1 MFLAKLSIDR
11 PVLVTM
17 AILVFVVFGAMAYMG
32 MPLNLMPDVELPYVS
47 IQTIYAGAGPRE
59 VETQVTT
66 KLEEAAATVPQID
79 FIQSYSMENVSIILV
94 AFELDKDINVA
105 SAEVKDKV
113 DGILKDLPEGIDRP
127 AVQKF
132 DFSSFPFMDLVLT
145 GDMDPRELYELADGN
160 LRERLSQI
168 KGVAQVTLSGGAKRE
183 ISVELRDRAVYQN
196 NISLAQL
203 NQILAAQNLDMPG
216 GNFTRG
222 TQEYSVRLKG
232 EFASVEE
239 INDLDIPTQFGAMKL
254 GSIAEVSD
262 SAEKVTQRA
271 IYFNAE
277 EQSTND
283 NVVRISITKSS
294 DGNVVNI
301 AEEVRAALPELQKA
315 LPANTQLNVIRD
327 DSEFTRSTVADTLM
341 TLWLGILLTGVILL
355 LFLHDLRST
364 LIVALS
370 MPISIVSTF
379 IFLQAAGFTLN
390 MLTLTGFSTAVGILV
405 TNSVVVIE
413 NIFRHK
419 DMGNNRRE
427 AAYKGTAEITVA
439 VMASTLT
446 NIVVF
451 LPIAS
456 MSSMVGGF
464 LKEFALTVTFA
475 TIFSLIS
482 SFTITPMLASLI
494 IPEGKHDSRWGLK
507 FDAAFEKF
515 SNLYQRFM
523 SGVLKSKPRSFGI
536 LVISVLMLIGSFF
549 LVPSLGFE
557 LMPQMDQGNVSV
569 SIELPEGYSLDETAK
584 VVEEI
589 NNRAKE
595 YPEVQHIISTI
606 GSQGFI
612 NTGTN
617 LASADIQLIDRKLR
631 ERSTLDMVNVFI
643 KALNDIPNATIKVSE
658 QSGMGLGGSAISFY
672 LQGQDQEVLEELKY
686 DVMDS
691 IRDVPGLINIDSSSR
706 PGTSEIT
713 LYPKRDK
720 MAEIGATVYDLA
732 VALRSNVEGMVST
745 YYRDGGNQYDIRVSL
760 AEEDINHPDKIMNLS
775 VVIMGQSYLL
785 SQLVDMEFA
794 PGVSQL
800 IHVDRFKTIEIT
812 GNAAAGF
819 STGTINSDITKRLK
833 QLDLPNGYQIAWG
846 QEAKMLNE
854 TMTDMGKT
862 FLLAV
867 LLTYMLL
874 AAILESFAQP
884 LIILATVPLAIIGVI
899 LALFFSGVGIN
910 MFSMLAIIMLVGI
923 VVNNAILIL
932 DYVNVKRKEGMC
944 SHDAL
949 LEAGKMKLKP
959 IIMSTL
965 SIVIGM
971 IPMALGI
978 GEAGREFR
986 MSMGVVSIGGL
997 IVSTFLTLI
1006 VIPAFYFLSTHNQAK
1021 KEICNEQNR

>member
-17 AILVFVVFGAMAYMG
+17 AIMVFVVFGAMAYLG

-47 IQTIYAGAGPRE
+47 IQTVYPGAGPNE

-66 KLEEAAATVPQID
+66 KLEEAVATVPQID
-79 FIQSYSMENVSIILV
+79 YIQSYSMENVSIILV
-94 AFELDKDINVA
+94 AFDLDKDVNVA
-105 SAEVKDKV
+105 SAEVKDNI
-113 DGILKDLPEGIDRP
+113 DAILRELPDSIERP

-132 DFSSFPFMDLVLT
+132 NFSSFPFMDLVLT
-145 GDMDPRELYELADGN
+145 GDLDPRELYELADGN
-160 LRERLSQI
+160 LRERISQI
-168 KGVAQVTLSGGAKRE
+168 QGVAQVSLSGGAKRE
-183 ISVELRDRAVYQN
+183 ISVRLRDRVVYQN
-196 NISLAQL
+196 KISIAQM
-203 NQILAAQNLDMPG
+203 NQILAAHNMDMPA

-222 TQEYSVRLKG
+222 NQDYSVRLKG

-239 INDLDIPTQFGAMKL
+239 IADLQIPTQFGNVKL
-254 GSIAEVSD
+254 GNLAEVSD
-262 SAEKVTQRA
+262 SAEKITERA
-271 IYFNAE
+271 IYFNADT
-277 EQSTND
+277 QTSND
-283 NVVRISITKSS
+283 RVVRISITKSS

-301 AEEVRAALPELQKA
+301 AEEVRNRLPELRA
-315 LPANTQLNVIRD
+315 AMPESVSLNIIRD
-327 DSEFTRSTVADTLM
+327 DSEFTRSTVSDTLM
-341 TLWLGILLTGVILL
+341 TLWLGILLTGVILM

-370 MPISIVSTF
+370 MPISIISTF

-419 DMGNNRRE
+419 DMGNKRKE
-427 AAYKGTAEITVA
+427 AAYKGTSEITVA
-439 VMASTLT
+439 VLASTLT

-456 MSSMVGGF
+456 MSSMIGGF

-507 FDAAFEKF
+507 FDAMFEKF

-523 SGVLKSKPRSFGI
+523 IGVLKSKPRSFGI
-536 LVISVLMLIGSFF
+536 ILISVLLLLASFT
-549 LVPSLGFE
+549 LVPGLGFE
-557 LMPQMDQGNVSV
+557 LMPEMDQGTVSV
-569 SIELPEGYSLDETAK
+569 TIELPEGYGLDETAK
-584 VVEEI
+584 VVQTI
-589 NNRAKE
+589 NDRASK
-595 YPEVQHIISTI
+595 YPEVAHIISNI
-606 GSQGFI
+606 GSQGMI
-612 NTGTN
+612 DTGSN
-617 LASADIQLIDRKLR
+617 LASADIQLVDRKKR
-631 ERSTLDMVNVFI
+631 DRSTLDMVNVLL
-643 KALNDIPNATIKVSE
+643 ADMADIPNAEIRVSA
-658 QSGMGLGGSAISFY
+658 QSNMGPGGSGVSFY
-672 LQGQDQEVLEELKY
+672 LQGQDQDVLDDLKFV
-686 DVMDS
+686 VMDE
-691 IRDVPGLINIDSSSR
+691 IRDIPGLINVDSSSR
-706 PGTSEIT
+706 PGTAEIT
-713 LYPKRDK
+713 LLPKRERL
-720 MAEIGATVYDLA
+720 AEIGATVYDLA
-732 VALRSNVEGMVST
+732 IALRSNIEGMVGT
-745 YYRDGGNQYDIRVSL
+745 YYREGGNQYDIRLSL
-760 AEEDINHPDKIMNLS
+760 AEEDINHPDKIMNLN
-775 VVIMGQSYLL
+775 VMIMGQPYLL

-794 PGVSQL
+794 PGASKL
-800 IHVDRFKTIEIT
+800 IHLDRFKSIEIT
-812 GNAAAGF
+812 GDAAKGY
-819 STGTINSDITKRLK
+819 STGQINSAITQRMNEV
-833 QLDLPNGYQIAWG
+833 DFPEGYKIAWG

-854 TMTDMGKT
+854 TMADMART

-874 AAILESFAQP
+874 ASILESFAQP

-899 LALFFSGVGIN
+899 LALFLSGVGIN
-910 MFSMLAIIMLVGI
+910 MFSMLAVIMLVGI

-932 DYVNVKRKEGMC
+932 DYVNMKRKEGMYT
-944 SHDAL
+944 HDAL

-971 IPMALGI
+971 LPMALGI
-978 GEAGREFR
+978 GSAGREFR
-986 MSMGVVSIGGL
+986 MSMGIVSIGGL

-1006 VIPAFYFLSTHNQAK
+1006 VIPAFYYLSTHNQAK
-1021 KEICNEQNR
+1021 KEICNEQNH

>member
-11 PVLVTM
+11 PVMVTM

-47 IQTIYAGAGPRE
+47 VMTVYSGAGPRE
-59 VETQVTT
+59 VESQVTT
-66 KLEEAAATVPQID
+66 KLEEAVATVPQID
-79 FIQSYSMENVSIILV
+79 FTQSFSMENASIILV
-94 AFELDKDINVA
+94 AFELDKDINVG

-113 DGILKDLPEGIDRP
+113 DGVLRDLPDGVDRP
-127 AVQKF
+127 SVQKF

-145 GDMDPRELYELADGN
+145 GDMDPRELYELADGP

-168 KGVAQVTLSGGAKRE
+168 KGVAQVSLSGGAKRE
-183 ISVELRDRAVYQN
+183 ISVQMPDRVVYQN

-203 NQILAAQNLDMPG
+203 NQILAAQNLDMPA
-216 GNFTRG
+216 GNFTKG

-232 EFASVEE
+232 EFSDVSE
-239 INDLDIPTQFGAMKL
+239 IANLDIPTQFGSVKL
-254 GSIAEVSD
+254 GSLAEVTDGS
-262 SAEKVTQRA
+262 EKITQRA
-271 IYFNAE
+271 IYYNAKE
-277 EQSTND
+277 KSTED

-301 AEEVRAALPELQKA
+301 AEEVRKALPELQKT
-315 LPANTQLNVIRD
+315 LPANAQLNVIRD
-327 DSEFTRSTVADTLM
+327 DSEFTRSTVADTLSTIWM
-341 TLWLGILLTGVILL
+341 GILLTGLILL
-355 LFLHDLRST
+355 LFLHDWRST

-370 MPISIVSTF
+370 MPISIISTF
-379 IFLQAAGFTLN
+379 IFLQMAGFTLN

-419 DMGNNRRE
+419 DMGNNRKE
-427 AAYKGTAEITVA
+427 AAYLGTAEITVA

-482 SFTITPMLASLI
+482 AFTITPMLASKI
-494 IPEGKHDSRWGLK
+494 IPEGKHDSKFGLK
-507 FDAAFEKF
+507 FDAVFDKF
-515 SNLYQRFM
+515 SEYYQRFM
-523 SGVLKSKPRSFGI
+523 SGVLRSKSRSLGI
-536 LVISVLMLIGSFF
+536 LVLSVVMLLGSFL
-549 LVPSLGFE
+549 LVPGLGFE
-557 LMPQMDQGNVSV
+557 LMPAMDQGTASV
-569 SIELPEGYSLDETAK
+569 TVELPEGYSLEETAK
-584 VVEEI
+584 VMQTI
-589 NNRAKE
+589 TDKASKH
-595 YPEVQHIISTI
+595 PEVTHVISTI

-617 LASADIQLIDRKLR
+617 LASADIQLCDRSER
-631 ERSTLDMVNVFI
+631 ERSTLDMVSVFI
-643 KALNDIPNATIKVSE
+643 KDFADIPNAQIKVSD
-658 QSGMGLGGSAISFY
+658 QSNVGMGGSGISFY
-672 LQGQDQEVLEELKY
+672 LQGQDQEVLDELKN
-686 DVMDS
+686 DVMDQ
-691 IRDVPGLINIDSSSR
+691 IRDIPGLINLDSSSR
-706 PGTSEIT
+706 PGRTELT
-713 LYPKRDK
+713 LYPKRGR

-732 VALRSNVEGMVST
+732 VALRTNVEGMVST
-745 YYRDGGNQYDIRVSL
+745 YYREGGNQYDIKVSL
-760 AEEDINHPDKIMNLS
+760 DEEDVDHPEKILNLS
-775 VVIMGQSYLL
+775 VMIMGQPYVL
-785 SQLVDMEFA
+785 SQLVDVDFA
-794 PGVSQL
+794 PGISQL
-800 IHVDRFKTIEIT
+800 IHVDRFKTVEIT
-812 GNAAAGF
+812 GNATKGF
-819 STGTINSDITKRLK
+819 STGQINSQITKRLK
-833 QLDLPNGYQIAWG
+833 ELELPSGYQIAWG

-854 TMTDMGKT
+854 TMSDMART

-884 LIILATVPLAIIGVI
+884 LIILATVPLSIIGVI
-899 LALFFSGVGIN
+899 LALFLSGVGIN
-910 MFSMLAIIMLVGI
+910 LFSMLAIIMLVGI

-932 DYVNVKRKEGMC
+932 DYVNVKRKEGMS

-949 LEAGKMKLKP
+949 LEAGKLKLKP

-965 SIVIGM
+965 AIVIGM

-978 GEAGREFR
+978 GDAGREFR
-986 MSMGVVSIGGL
+986 MSMGIVSIGGL
-997 IVSTFLTLI
+997 IVSTLLTLI
-1006 VIPAFYFLSTHNQAK
+1006 VIPAFYFLSTHN
-1021 KEICNEQNR
+1021 

>member
-1 MFLAKLSIDR
+1 MFLAKISIDR

-17 AILVFVVFGAMAYMG
+17 AILVFVVFGVMGYLG

-47 IQTIYAGAGPRE
+47 IMTVYSGAGPRE
-59 VETQVTT
+59 VESQVTD
-66 KLEEAAATVPQID
+66 KLEDAVATVPQID
-79 FIQSYSMENVSIILV
+79 YTQSYSMENVSIILV
-94 AFELDKDINVA
+94 AFDQDKDINVG

-113 DGILKDLPEGIDRP
+113 DGILNELPDGIDRP
-127 AVQKF
+127 SVQKF

-145 GDMDPRELYELADGN
+145 GDMDPRELYELADGP

-168 KGVAQVTLSGGAKRE
+168 KGVAQVSLSGGAKRE
-183 ISVELRDRAVYQN
+183 ISIQMPDRVVFQN

-203 NQILAAQNLDMPG
+203 NQILAAQNLDMPA
-216 GNFTRG
+216 GNFTQG
-222 TQEYSVRLKG
+222 TQEYSVRMKG
-232 EFASVEE
+232 EFSDVSE
-239 INDLDIPTQFGAMKL
+239 IANLDIPTAFGTVKL
-254 GSIAEVSD
+254 GSLAKVTDGS
-262 SAEKVTQRA
+262 EKITQRA
-271 IYFNAE
+271 IYYNAE
-277 EQSTND
+277 EQSTDD
-283 NVVRISITKSS
+283 NIVRISITKSS

-301 AEEVRAALPELQKA
+301 AEEVRKALPELQKS
-315 LPANTQLNVIRD
+315 LPANAQLNVIRD
-327 DSEFTRSTVADTLM
+327 DSEFTRSTVADTLNTIWM
-341 TLWLGILLTGVILL
+341 GILLTGLILFI
-355 LFLHDLRST
+355 FLHDWRST

-370 MPISIVSTF
+370 MPISIISTF
-379 IFLQAAGFTLN
+379 IFLQMAGFTLN

-419 DMGNNRRE
+419 DMGNKRKE
-427 AAYKGTAEITVA
+427 AAFIGTAEITVA
-439 VMASTLT
+439 VLASTLT

-456 MSSMVGGF
+456 MTSMVGGF

-475 TIFSLIS
+475 TVFSLIS
-482 SFTITPMLASLI
+482 AFTITPMLASRIL
-494 IPEGKHDSRWGLK
+494 PEAKHESKFGRK
-507 FDAAFEKF
+507 FDAVFDKF
-515 SNLYQRFM
+515 SDYYQRFM
-523 SGVLKSKPRSFGI
+523 SAVLRSKSRSFGI
-536 LVISVLMLIGSFF
+536 LVISVMLLLGSFL
-549 LVPSLGFE
+549 LVPGLGFE
-557 LMPQMDQGNVSV
+557 LMPTMDQGSVSV
-569 SIELPEGYSLDETAK
+569 SVELPEGYSLAETAK
-584 VVEEI
+584 VMETITE
-589 NNRAKE
+589 RARKH
-595 YPEVQHIISTI
+595 PEVTHVISTI

-617 LASADIQLIDRKLR
+617 LASADIQLSDRGER

-643 KALNDIPNATIKVSE
+643 QDFADIPNAQIKVSD
-658 QSGMGLGGSAISFY
+658 QSGAGIGGSGISFY
-672 LQGQDQEVLEELKY
+672 LQGQDQEVLDELKN
-686 DVMDS
+686 DVMDK
-691 IRDVPGLINIDSSSR
+691 IRDIPGLINVDSSSR
-706 PGTSEIT
+706 PGRTELT
-713 LYPKRDK
+713 LYPKRDR

-732 VALRSNVEGMVST
+732 VALRTNVEGMVST
-745 YYRDGGNQYDIRVSL
+745 YYREAGNQYDIRVSL
-760 AEEDINHPDKIMNLS
+760 NDDDVDHPEKILNLS
-775 VVIMGQSYLL
+775 VMIMGQPYVL
-785 SQLVDMEFA
+785 SQLVDVDFA

-812 GNAAAGF
+812 GNVTKGF
-819 STGTINSDITKRLK
+819 SSGQINAQITKRMD
-833 QLDLPNGYQIAWG
+833 QLDFPSGYQIAWG

-854 TMTDMGKT
+854 TMADMART
-862 FLLAV
+862 FLIAV

-884 LIILATVPLAIIGVI
+884 LIILATIPLSIIGVI

-910 MFSMLAIIMLVGI
+910 LFSMLAIIMLVGI

-971 IPMALGI
+971 FPMAMGI
-978 GEAGREFR
+978 GDAGREFR
-986 MSMGVVSIGGL
+986 MSMGIVSIGGL
-997 IVSTFLTLI
+997 IVSTMLTLI
-1006 VIPAFYFLSTHNQAK
+1006 VIPAFYFLSTHNEQK

>member
-11 PVLVTM
+11 PVMVTM

-47 IQTIYAGAGPRE
+47 VMTVYSGAGPRE
-59 VETQVTT
+59 VESQVTT
-66 KLEEAAATVPQID
+66 KLEEAVATVPQID
-79 FIQSYSMENVSIILV
+79 FTQSFSMENASIILV
-94 AFELDKDINVA
+94 AFELDKDINVG

-113 DGILKDLPEGIDRP
+113 DGVLRDLPDGVDRP
-127 AVQKF
+127 SVQKF

-145 GDMDPRELYELADGN
+145 GDMDPRELYELADGP

-168 KGVAQVTLSGGAKRE
+168 KGVAQVSLSGGAKRE
-183 ISVELRDRAVYQN
+183 ISVQMPDRVVYQN

-203 NQILAAQNLDMPG
+203 NQILAAQNLDMPA
-216 GNFTRG
+216 GNFTKG

-232 EFASVEE
+232 EFSDVSE
-239 INDLDIPTQFGAMKL
+239 IANLDIPTQFGSVKL
-254 GSIAEVSD
+254 GSLAEVTDGS
-262 SAEKVTQRA
+262 EKITQRA
-271 IYFNAE
+271 IYYNAKE
-277 EQSTND
+277 KSTED

-301 AEEVRAALPELQKA
+301 AEEVRKALPELQKT
-315 LPANTQLNVIRD
+315 LPANAQLNVIRD
-327 DSEFTRSTVADTLM
+327 DSEFTRSTVADTLSTIWM
-341 TLWLGILLTGVILL
+341 GILLTGLILL
-355 LFLHDLRST
+355 LFLHDWRST

-370 MPISIVSTF
+370 MPISIISTF
-379 IFLQAAGFTLN
+379 IFLQMAGFTLN

-419 DMGNNRRE
+419 DMGNKRKE
-427 AAYKGTAEITVA
+427 AAFLGTAEITVA

-482 SFTITPMLASLI
+482 AFTITPMLASKI
-494 IPEGKHDSRWGLK
+494 IPEGKHDSKFGLK
-507 FDAAFEKF
+507 FDAVFDKF
-515 SNLYQRFM
+515 SEYYQRFM
-523 SGVLKSKPRSFGI
+523 SGVLRSKSRSLGI
-536 LVISVLMLIGSFF
+536 LVLSVVMLLGSFL
-549 LVPSLGFE
+549 LVPGLGFE
-557 LMPQMDQGNVSV
+557 LMPAMDQGTASV
-569 SIELPEGYSLDETAK
+569 TVELPEGYSLEETAK
-584 VVEEI
+584 VMQTI
-589 NNRAKE
+589 TDKASKH
-595 YPEVQHIISTI
+595 PEVTHVISTI

-617 LASADIQLIDRKLR
+617 LASADIQLCDRSER
-631 ERSTLDMVNVFI
+631 ERSTLDMVSVFI
-643 KALNDIPNATIKVSE
+643 KDFADIPNAQIKVSD
-658 QSGMGLGGSAISFY
+658 QSNVGMGGSGISFY
-672 LQGQDQEVLEELKY
+672 LQGQDQEVLDELKN
-686 DVMDS
+686 DVMDQ
-691 IRDVPGLINIDSSSR
+691 IRDIPGLINLDSSSR
-706 PGTSEIT
+706 PGRTELT
-713 LYPKRDK
+713 LYPKRGR

-732 VALRSNVEGMVST
+732 VALRTNVEGMVST
-745 YYRDGGNQYDIRVSL
+745 YYREGGNQYDIKVSL
-760 AEEDINHPDKIMNLS
+760 DEEDVDHPEKILNLS
-775 VVIMGQSYLL
+775 VMIMGQPYVL
-785 SQLVDMEFA
+785 SQLVDVDFA
-794 PGVSQL
+794 PGISQL
-800 IHVDRFKTIEIT
+800 IHVDRFKTVEIT
-812 GNAAAGF
+812 GNATKGF
-819 STGTINSDITKRLK
+819 STGQINSQITKRLK
-833 QLDLPNGYQIAWG
+833 ELELPSGYQIAWG

-854 TMTDMGKT
+854 TMSDMART

-884 LIILATVPLAIIGVI
+884 LIILATVPLSIIGVI
-899 LALFFSGVGIN
+899 LALFLSGVGIN
-910 MFSMLAIIMLVGI
+910 LFSMLAIIMLVGI

-932 DYVNVKRKEGMC
+932 DYVNVKRKEGMS

-949 LEAGKMKLKP
+949 LEAGKLKLKP

-965 SIVIGM
+965 AIVIGM

-978 GEAGREFR
+978 GDAGREFR
-986 MSMGVVSIGGL
+986 MSMGIVSIGGL
-997 IVSTFLTLI
+997 IVSTLLTLI
-1006 VIPAFYFLSTHNQAK
+1006 VIPAFYFLSTHN
-1021 KEICNEQNR
+1021 E